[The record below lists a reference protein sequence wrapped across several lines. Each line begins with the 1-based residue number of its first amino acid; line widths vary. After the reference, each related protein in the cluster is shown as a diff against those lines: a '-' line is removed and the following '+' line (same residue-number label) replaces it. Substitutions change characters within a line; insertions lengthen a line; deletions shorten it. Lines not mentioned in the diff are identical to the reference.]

1 MAHCGGESVSRC
13 PANTELFCRSSGR
26 QTGFD
31 EFLCGGNRLRVERRA
46 TRLSVA
52 LSRRGDAIAGALG
65 DQPPLEVRDG
75 TEDVEHEFAGGRG
88 GVEPLLQADQVDA
101 AASISGAV
109 IATGRIEVETRNQVV
124 EHIDG
129 GTVQQIVVRDGDP
142 VTSNEVLLRF
152 SDALLRSEE
161 AILEAQY
168 AELVARRN
176 RLEAEFR
183 DTDAIVWDRDIAA
196 LAESEPQV
204 RKILDGQKRL
214 FRARAASRAGE
225 VARLRNR
232 IGQAHEE
239 IAGLGHEL
247 SRSSSK
253 AS

>member
-1 MAHCGGESVSRC
+1 MICEASPENLYPEFRQGRRSSLAHCGGESVSRC

-109 IATGRIEVETRNQVV
+109 IATGRIEVETRIQVV

-129 GTVQQIVVRDGDP
+129 GTVQEIVVSA
-142 VTSNEVLLRF
+142 SNSVR
-152 SDALLRSEE
+152 SDALLSVAIAGYRSAST
-161 AILEAQY
+161 AIIAPST
-168 AELVARRN
+168 ARRS
-176 RLEAEFR
+176 ASGS
-183 DTDAIVWDRDIAA
+183 AA
-196 LAESEPQV
+196 
-204 RKILDGQKRL
+204 
-214 FRARAASRAGE
+214 
-225 VARLRNR
+225 
-232 IGQAHEE
+232 
-239 IAGLGHEL
+239 
-247 SRSSSK
+247 
-253 AS
+253 